1 MKICIN
7 VAQWW
12 LYPVKN
18 FCRRARLL
26 SHQLTL
32 RWVRHRFDAR
42 STDTM
47 TIKAA
52 LFRSATVST
61 VFALASAFATA
72 APVSAAAPQVRT
84 QAPGFYR
91 MILGNFEITAL
102 LDGTHPFPD
111 VEVLTKAK
119 PGAEAERSKLFD
131 DHPGEANTLL
141 AASDLAVPTEGSIN
155 AFLVNTGTKL
165 ILIDSGAGTLYG
177 ACCGHLMNNL
187 RAAGYQPEQVDE
199 VLLTH
204 LHADH
209 VGGIAPGGTMAFPN
223 AVVRAS
229 KLDADY
235 WLNDANENAAPAFLR
250 PMFEGDKASLRPYIA
265 AGRFLPFDGGL
276 ELVPGIRA
284 IPAPGHTVGHTFY
297 AIESEGQ
304 KLVVWGDVVH
314 VAAIQFP
321 DPAVS
326 VEYDTDV
333 KQAEQT
339 REAIFS
345 QAARQGFWIG
355 AAHISFPG
363 IGHVGIRA
371 DTFVWIPAEYTT
383 QLSKAAGN

>member
-1 MKICIN
+1 
-7 VAQWW
+7 
-12 LYPVKN
+12 
-18 FCRRARLL
+18 
-26 SHQLTL
+26 
-32 RWVRHRFDAR
+32 
-42 STDTM
+42 
-47 TIKAA
+47 
-52 LFRSATVST
+52 
-61 VFALASAFATA
+61 
-72 APVSAAAPQVRT
+72 
-84 QAPGFYR
+84 

-209 VGGIAPGGTMAFPN
+209 VGGIAPGGKMAFPN

-235 WLNDANENAAPAFLR
+235 WLDDANENAAPAFLR

-276 ELVPGIRA
+276 ELVPGIRRFRRR
-284 IPAPGHTVGHTFY
+284 G
-297 AIESEGQ
+297 
-304 KLVVWGDVVH
+304 
-314 VAAIQFP
+314 
-321 DPAVS
+321 
-326 VEYDTDV
+326 
-333 KQAEQT
+333 T
-339 REAIFS
+339 RSATRS
-345 QAARQGFWIG
+345 MQSKARVRNSWSG
-355 AAHISFPG
+355 AMWSTSPPSSFP
-363 IGHVGIRA
+363 
-371 DTFVWIPAEYTT
+371 IPPSPSSMTLT
-383 QLSKAAGN
+383 